1 MYTAQQVL
9 FFYAVSPVHMGAGTA
24 LGLIDNPIQR
34 EKHTDHPVMAGS
46 GVKGAIRHHFTAQL
60 KGTAE
65 DSTVNRYFGPETNA
79 SDFAGAISFSDAQ
92 LLAFPVRCG
101 KAGFVYATSPIALAR
116 AQRLLACAGKAVAWK
131 INSPKSNA
139 CEFINTDLLNSQKI
153 QVDAFEL
160 AATEKSSDLE
170 HIAATLADM
179 IFPADDAY
187 KFFKEKFKTD
197 LVLMS
202 DDDFNYFVKNATLVE
217 PHVKINNETGA
228 AADGALHYT
237 ENLPP
242 ESILIGVTM
251 ASDERS
257 KQDKKSSAAEII
269 NFVTSALHGNLLQIG
284 GDATTGRG
292 QLVISAVEA

>member
-1 MYTAQQVL
+1 MYTAQQVI

-34 EKHTDHPVMAGS
+34 ERHTDHPVMAGS

-60 KGTAE
+60 KGTVE
-65 DSTVNRYFGPETNA
+65 EGTVSRYFGPETTA

-92 LLAFPVRCG
+92 LLAFPVRCS
-101 KAGFVYATSPIALAR
+101 KAGYVYATSPIALAR
-116 AQRLLACAGKAVAWK
+116 SQRLLASAGKTVSWK
-131 INSPKSNA
+131 INSPKSGA
-139 CEFINTDLLNSQKI
+139 CEYINADILMGGKI

-160 AATEKSSDLE
+160 SATPSADLKN
-170 HIAATLADM
+170 IADTLADM
-179 IFPADDAY
+179 IFPANAAY
-187 KFFKEKFKTD
+187 DFFKEKFKAD
-197 LVLMS
+197 VVLMS

-217 PHVKINNETGA
+217 PHVKIKNETGTA
-228 AADGALHYT
+228 EDGALHYT

-242 ESILIGVTM
+242 ESILIGVSM

-257 KQDKKSSAAEII
+257 KNAAKSSASEII
-269 NFVTSALHGNLLQIG
+269 KFVSDGLHGKLLQIG

-292 QLVISAVEA
+292 QVIISAVEA